1 MGAHPGALQ
10 LCCGLLCQRLCCLG
24 RRLPAQGTYWL
35 DVTASRTRIVR
46 VWRQEEA
53 VRTLT
58 IGGNGLLTREALR
71 AVIVYLYTCGA
82 AARQLQ

>member
-1 MGAHPGALQ
+1 MGAHPGAPQ
-10 LCCGLLCQRLCCLG
+10 LCCGPLCQRRCCFG
-24 RRLPAQGTYWL
+24 RRLLAQGTYWL
-35 DVTASRTRIVR
+35 DIIASSTRIVHD
-46 VWRQEEA
+46 WLQGGA

-82 AARQLQ
+82 AARLL